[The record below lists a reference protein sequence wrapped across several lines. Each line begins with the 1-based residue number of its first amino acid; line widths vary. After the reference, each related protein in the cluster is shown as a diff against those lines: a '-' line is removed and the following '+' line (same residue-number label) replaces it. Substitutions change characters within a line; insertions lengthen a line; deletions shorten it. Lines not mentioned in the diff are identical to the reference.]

1 MSILSFNEATACQ
14 KDTHIAVVL
23 AAYRVGRA
31 GVAASDTDDVDGG
44 ASQADEDVQ
53 VLEDDTE
60 QTEDRS
66 HRWVAGLY
74 NALYVSL

>member
-1 MSILSFNEATACQ
+1 M
-14 KDTHIAVVL
+14 AVVL
-23 AAYRVGRA
+23 AADGLGTASAVTDADDGDGRA
-31 GVAASDTDDVDGG
+31 LE
-44 ASQADEDVQ
+44 ADEDVQ